1 MAAQVRP
8 QRAEP
13 VDRFGTRGHHIDRD
27 PLATTIQARRMMN
40 SSNRPD
46 VRLQDL
52 LIASTYHLANGAVS
66 M

>member
-13 VDRFGTRGHHIDRD
+13 VDSFGIQCHQIERD
-27 PLATTIQARRMMN
+27 PLATTIQARRTMN
-40 SSNRPD
+40 SNNRPD

-52 LIASTYHLANGAVS
+52 LDAMGYHLANGAVS